1 MTAKKKNAAKPEDFR
16 KYRRILWGIFGS
28 IVGFVVL
35 LFCCINWGVF
45 GFMPSFEDLEN
56 PNSSLSSEIISSDQQ
71 VLGSYYI
78 ENRTNVEFA
87 DLSPY
92 LVQAL
97 TATEDSRF
105 YNHSGVDLRSLGRVF
120 FKSILRGDRS
130 GGGGSTIT
138 QQLAKNLFPRKSLSG
153 IGLAIRKLKE
163 WVIAAKLE
171 RNYTKDEIIAMYFNT
186 VDFGNNA
193 YGIKIAS
200 ATYFGKQPS
209 ELDVDEAAILVGML
223 KATSYYN
230 PLRNPENALK
240 RRNIV
245 FGQMRKAGFLTDAEY
260 EEWAAKPIDMTRFSR
275 QNHEEGLATHF
286 REYLRQYMLKW
297 CKEHKKPNGKPYD
310 LYRDGLK
317 IYTTINSRMQRH
329 AEEAVAEWIGG
340 TLQNDFYKD
349 VKGTSRYAPFS
360 SDLTKE
366 EVMKFMDQAMKNS
379 DRYRAM
385 KKAGASEEEIREAF
399 HKKVA
404 MKVFTWKGGEKDTVM
419 SPWDSLWYHKWFLH
433 CGLMSVEPQTGY
445 VRAYVGD
452 VNFKYFKYD
461 NVWQGRRQVG
471 STFKPFVYTLAMQE
485 GEFLPCTQVP
495 NVPVCFPLPDGEEWC
510 PANSS
515 SSKEG
520 EMVTLRWA
528 LAHSIN
534 YISAYLIKRF
544 PPEAVISLTRRM
556 GITAPMEAVPSIC
569 LGTMDISVKEMTSA
583 MSTYANQ
590 GIHIEP
596 VFITRIEDKHG
607 IVLENF
613 APKQEEAMSAKT
625 AYLMLDLMRG
635 VVDEGSAGR
644 LRWRYGLKQAI
655 AGKTGTTQNH
665 SDAWFMGITPS
676 LTTGIW
682 VGGELR
688 SIHFNS
694 MRLGQGAN
702 AALPVW
708 GIYMKKI
715 YEDAE
720 LNFPQDDFEKPEG
733 LNIDLKCDGTTGR
746 AVPGNEREET
756 ATEEEEIPAQSFPDE
771 DENLNNLM

>member
-1 MTAKKKNAAKPEDFR
+1 MKDKTSDQDFR
-16 KYRRILWGIFGS
+16 HYRNILWMLFGF
-28 IVGFVVL
+28 FVLAVVF
-35 LFCCINWGVF
+35 LFACIGWGVF

-56 PNSSLSSEIISSDQQ
+56 PTSYQASEIISSDQQ
-71 VLGSYYI
+71 ILGSYYV
-78 ENRTNVEFA
+78 ENRTNVEYNE
-87 DLSPY
+87 LSPF

-97 TATEDSRF
+97 IATEDSRF
-105 YNHSGVDLRSLGRVF
+105 YQHSGVDLRSLGRVF

-138 QQLAKNLFPRKSLSG
+138 QQLAKNLFPRKELSKM
-153 IGLAIRKLKE
+153 GLALRKLKE

-193 YGIKIAS
+193 YGIKTAS
-200 ATYFGKQPS
+200 TTYFGKRPS

-230 PLRNPENALK
+230 PVRNPENSLK
-240 RRNIV
+240 RRNVV
-245 FGQMRKAGFLTDAEY
+245 FAQMCKAGFLTDAQY
-260 EEWAAKPIDMTRFSR
+260 EELSAMPLDMSRFVR
-275 QNHEEGLATHF
+275 QTHEEGLATYF
-286 REYLRQYMLKW
+286 REHLRLWMNDW
-297 CKEHKKPNGKPYD
+297 CKTHKKADGKPYD
-310 LYRDGLK
+310 LYRDGLR
-317 IYTTINSRMQRH
+317 IYTTINSRLQAH

-340 TLQNDFYKD
+340 VLQNDFYKD
-349 VKGTSRYAPFS
+349 VRGGRYAPFS
-360 SDLTKE
+360 SDITKA
-366 EVMKFMDQAMKNS
+366 EVQKFMEQAMRNS
-379 DRYRAM
+379 DRYRNM
-385 KKAGASEEEIREAF
+385 KKAGASEEDIVKAF
-399 HKKVA
+399 HEKVQ
-404 MKVFTWKGGEKDTVM
+404 MKVFCWQGGEKDTVM

-452 VNFKYFKYD
+452 INYKYFKYD
-461 NVWQGRRQVG
+461 NVSQGRRQVG

-495 NVPVCFPLPDGEEWC
+495 NVPVCIPLFDGTEWC
-510 PANSS
+510 PSNSS
-515 SSKEG
+515 KSREG
-520 EMVTLRWA
+520 EMVSLRWA
-528 LAHSIN
+528 LANSVN

-544 PPEAVISLTRRM
+544 PPEAVIDLTRRM

-596 VFITRIEDKHG
+596 LFVTRIEDKHG
-607 IVLENF
+607 IVIENF
-613 APKQEEAMSAKT
+613 SPRHEESMSAKT
-625 AYLMLDLMRG
+625 AYLMLDLMKG

-644 LRWRYGLKQAI
+644 LRWRYGLKNAI

-665 SDAWFMGITPS
+665 SDAWFMGITPN

-702 AALPVW
+702 AALPIW
-708 GIYMKKI
+708 GIYMQKVYGDSI
-715 YEDAE
+715 LA
-720 LNFPQDDFEKPEG
+720 FPQDDFEQPEG
-733 LNIDLKCDGTTGR
+733 IDIDLKCQD
-746 AVPGNEREET
+746 ERDESENRPKRPQVFSNGEEH
-756 ATEEEEIPAQSFPDE
+756 
-771 DENLNNLM
+771 LNSLM

>member
-1 MTAKKKNAAKPEDFR
+1 MKATQR
-16 KYRRILWGIFGS
+16 KIQEPGKHFKHYRHILWGIFGS
-28 IVGFVVL
+28 CVGLIVF
-35 LFCCINWGVF
+35 LFCGISWGLF

-56 PNSSLSSEIISSDQQ
+56 PTSSLSSEIISSDQQ
-71 VLGSYYI
+71 ILGAYYI
-78 ENRTNVEFA
+78 ENRTNVEFNE
-87 DLSPY
+87 LSPY

-97 TATEDSRF
+97 IATEDSRF
-105 YNHSGVDLRSLGRVF
+105 YQHSGVDLRSLGRVF

-138 QQLAKNLFPRKSLSG
+138 QQLAKNLFPRKNLSKA
-153 IGLAIRKLKE
+153 GLAVRKLKE

-200 ATYFGKQPS
+200 STYFGKLPG
-209 ELDVDEAAILVGML
+209 ELEPEEAALLVGML

-230 PLRNPENALK
+230 PLRNPQNAMN
-240 RRNIV
+240 RRNVV
-245 FGQMRKAGFLTDAEY
+245 FSQMRKAGFLNQEEY
-260 EEWAAKPIDMTRFSR
+260 EELTARPIDMSRFSR

-297 CKEHKKPNGKPYD
+297 CKEHKKPDGKPYD

-317 IYTTINSRMQRH
+317 IYTTVNSRLQQH

-360 SDLTKE
+360 SDLTKD
-366 EVMKFMDQAMKNS
+366 EVNKFMEQAMKNS
-379 DRYRAM
+379 DRYHNM
-385 KKAGASEEEIREAF
+385 KKAGASDEEIRKAF
-399 HKKVA
+399 HEKVA
-404 MKVFTWKGGEKDTVM
+404 MKVFTWQGGEKDTVM

-433 CGLMSVEPQTGY
+433 CGLMSIEPQTGY

-452 VNFKYFKYD
+452 ISYKYFKYD
-461 NVWQGRRQVG
+461 NVSQGRRQVG

-515 SSKEG
+515 KAKEG

-528 LAHSIN
+528 LANSIN
-534 YISAYLIKRF
+534 FISAYLIKRF
-544 PPEAVISLTRRM
+544 PPEAVINLARRM

-569 LGTMDISVKEMTSA
+569 LGTMDISVKEMVSA
-583 MSTYANQ
+583 MATYANQ
-590 GIHIEP
+590 GIHIDP
-596 VFITRIEDKHG
+596 IFITRIEDKHG

-613 APKQEEAMSAKT
+613 APHQEEAMSAKT

-665 SDAWFMGITPS
+665 SDAWFMGITPT

-708 GIYMKKI
+708 GIYMQKV
-715 YEDAE
+715 YEDEE
-720 LNFPQDDFEKPEG
+720 LAFPQDDFEKPEG
-733 LNIDLKCDGTTGR
+733 LNVDLKCQGEKHPAD
-746 AVPGNEREET
+746 PDEP
-756 ATEEEEIPAQSFPDE
+756 EEEPRQSFPSE
-771 DENLNNLM
+771 NENLNNLM

>member
-1 MTAKKKNAAKPEDFR
+1 MKAKQSKTQEPGKNFKH
-16 KYRRILWGIFGS
+16 YRHILWGVFGS
-28 IVGFVVL
+28 CVGLVVF
-35 LFCCINWGVF
+35 LFCGISWGLF

-56 PNSSLSSEIISSDQQ
+56 PTSSLSSEIISSDQQ
-71 VLGSYYI
+71 ILGAYYI
-78 ENRTNVEFA
+78 ENRTNVEFNE
-87 DLSPY
+87 LSPY

-97 TATEDSRF
+97 IATEDSRF
-105 YNHSGVDLRSLGRVF
+105 YKHSGVDLRSLGRVF

-138 QQLAKNLFPRKSLSG
+138 QQLAKNLFPRKHLSKA
-153 IGLAIRKLKE
+153 GLAVRKLKE

-200 ATYFGKQPS
+200 STYFGKLPG
-209 ELDVDEAAILVGML
+209 ELEPEEAALLVGML

-230 PLRNPENALK
+230 PLRNPQNAMN
-240 RRNIV
+240 RRNVV
-245 FGQMRKAGFLTDAEY
+245 FSQMRKAGFLSHEEY
-260 EEWAAKPIDMTRFSR
+260 EELAARPIDMSRFSR

-297 CKEHKKPNGKPYD
+297 CKEHKKPDGKPYD
-310 LYRDGLK
+310 LYRDGLR

-366 EVMKFMDQAMKNS
+366 EVNKFMEQAMKNS

-385 KKAGASEEEIREAF
+385 KKSGASDEEIRKVF
-399 HKKVA
+399 HEKVA
-404 MKVFTWKGGEKDTVM
+404 MKVFTWQGGEKDTVM

-452 VNFKYFKYD
+452 ISYKYFKYD
-461 NVWQGRRQVG
+461 NVSQGRRQVG

-515 SSKEG
+515 KTKEG

-528 LAHSIN
+528 LANSVN

-544 PPEAVISLTRRM
+544 PPEAVINLARRM

-569 LGTMDISVKEMTSA
+569 LGTMDISVKEMVGA
-583 MSTYANQ
+583 MATYANQ
-590 GIHIEP
+590 GIHIDP
-596 VFITRIEDKHG
+596 IFITRIEDKHG

-613 APKQEEAMSAKT
+613 APHQEEAMSAKT

-665 SDAWFMGITPS
+665 SDAWFMGITPT

-708 GIYMKKI
+708 GLYMQKI

-720 LNFPQDDFEKPEG
+720 LAFPQDDFEKPEG
-733 LNIDLKCDGTTGR
+733 LNVDLKCQGEKRHAEPDE
-746 AVPGNEREET
+746 PEE
-756 ATEEEEIPAQSFPDE
+756 APKQSFPSE
-771 DENLNNLM
+771 NENLNNLM

>member
-1 MTAKKKNAAKPEDFR
+1 MSAKQSKNQESQKSFKR
-16 KYRRILWGIFGS
+16 YRHILWGIFGS
-28 IVGFVVL
+28 VIALVAL
-35 LFCCINWGVF
+35 LFCGISWGLF

-56 PNSSLSSEIISSDQQ
+56 PTSSLSSEIISSDQQ
-71 VLGSYYI
+71 ILGAYYI
-78 ENRTNVEFA
+78 ENRTNVEFNE
-87 DLSPY
+87 LSPY

-97 TATEDSRF
+97 VATEDSRF
-105 YNHSGVDLRSLGRVF
+105 YSHSGVDLRSLGRVF

-138 QQLAKNLFPRKSLSG
+138 QQLAKNLFPRKHISKA
-153 IGLAIRKLKE
+153 GLAVRKLKE

-193 YGIKIAS
+193 YGIKIAAS
-200 ATYFGKQPS
+200 TYFGKLPS
-209 ELDVDEAAILVGML
+209 ELEPEEAALLVGML

-230 PLRNPENALK
+230 PLRNPQNAMK
-240 RRNIV
+240 RRNVV
-245 FGQMRKAGFLTDAEY
+245 FSQMRKAGFLSREEY
-260 EEWAAKPIDMTRFSR
+260 EELIGKPIDMSHFSR

-297 CKEHKKPNGKPYD
+297 CKEHKKPDGKPYD

-340 TLQNDFYKD
+340 TLQNDFYQD
-349 VKGTSRYAPFS
+349 LKGSGRYAPFS
-360 SDLTKE
+360 SDLTKA
-366 EVMKFMDQAMKNS
+366 EVNRFMEQAMKNS

-385 KKAGASEEEIREAF
+385 KKAGASDEEIREVF
-399 HKKVA
+399 HQKVA
-404 MKVFTWKGGEKDTVM
+404 MKVFTWNGGEKDTVM

-452 VNFKYFKYD
+452 ISYKYFKYD
-461 NVWQGRRQVG
+461 NVSQGRRQVG

-485 GEFLPCTQVP
+485 GEFLPCTEVP

-515 SSKEG
+515 KQKEG
-520 EMVTLRWA
+520 EMVSLRWA
-528 LAHSIN
+528 LANSVN

-544 PPEAVISLTRRM
+544 PPEAVINLARRM

-569 LGTMDISVKEMTSA
+569 LGTMDISVREMVGA
-583 MSTYANQ
+583 MATYANQ
-590 GIHIEP
+590 GIHIDP
-596 VFITRIEDKHG
+596 IFITRIEDKHG

-613 APKQEEAMSAKT
+613 SPHQEEAMSAKT

-665 SDAWFMGITPS
+665 SDAWFMGITPT
-676 LTTGIW
+676 LTTGVW

-708 GIYMKKI
+708 AIYMQKV

-720 LNFPQDDFEKPEG
+720 LEFPQDDFEKPEG
-733 LNIDLKCDGTTGR
+733 VNVDLKCQGDR
-746 AVPGNEREET
+746 RPADSD
-756 ATEEEEIPAQSFPDE
+756 EEEEEAPRQSFPSE
-771 DENLNNLM
+771 NENLNNLM

>member
-1 MTAKKKNAAKPEDFR
+1 MKKRTSDISFKASATDFR
-16 KYRRILWGIFGS
+16 RYRRMMWIFFGS
-28 IVGFVVL
+28 CVLAVFL
-35 LFCCINWGVF
+35 LFAGISWGFF

-56 PNSSLSSEIISSDQQ
+56 PTSYQASEIISSDQQ
-71 VLGSYYI
+71 ILGSYYI
-78 ENRTNVEFA
+78 ENRTNVEYS
-87 DLSPY
+87 DLSPF

-97 TATEDSRF
+97 IATEDSRF
-105 YNHSGVDLRSLGRVF
+105 YQHCGVDLRSLGRVF

-138 QQLAKNLFPRKSLSG
+138 QQLAKNLFPRKNLSK
-153 IGLAIRKLKE
+153 IGLAVRKLKE

-171 RNYTKDEIIAMYFNT
+171 RNYTKNEIIAMYFNT

-193 YGIKIAS
+193 YGIKTA
-200 ATYFGKQPS
+200 ANTYFGKHPS
-209 ELDVDEAAILVGML
+209 DLEVDEAAILVGML

-230 PLRNPENALK
+230 PVRNPENALN
-240 RRNIV
+240 RRNVV
-245 FGQMRKAGFLTDAEY
+245 FGQMQKAGFITKDQYRELAGM
-260 EEWAAKPIDMTRFSR
+260 PLDMSRFVR
-275 QNHEEGLATHF
+275 QTHEEGLATYF
-286 REYLRQYMLKW
+286 REYLRQWMTDW
-297 CKEHKKPNGKPYD
+297 CKTHKKADGKPYD
-310 LYRDGLK
+310 LYRDGLR
-317 IYTTINSRMQRH
+317 IYTTINARLQAH
-329 AEEAVAEWIGG
+329 AEDAVAEWIGG

-360 SDLTKE
+360 ADLTKD
-366 EVMKFMDQAMKNS
+366 EVNKFMDQAMRNS
-379 DRYRAM
+379 DRYRNM
-385 KKAGASEEEIREAF
+385 KKAGASEDEIRKAF
-399 HKKVA
+399 HEKVQ
-404 MKVFTWKGGEKDTVM
+404 MKVFSWQGGEKDTVM

-452 VNFKYFKYD
+452 ISYKYFKYD
-461 NVWQGRRQVG
+461 NVSQGRRQVG

-495 NVPVCFPLPDGEEWC
+495 NVPVCIPLFDGTEWC
-510 PANSS
+510 PTNSS
-515 SSKEG
+515 KNKEG
-520 EMVTLRWA
+520 EMVSLRWA
-528 LAHSIN
+528 LANSVN

-544 PPEAVISLTRRM
+544 PPEAVIDLARRM
-556 GITAPMEAVPSIC
+556 GITAPMEPVPSIC

-596 VFITRIEDKHG
+596 LFVTRIEDKHG
-607 IVLENF
+607 IVIENF
-613 APKQEEAMSAKT
+613 TPRHEEAMSAKT

-644 LRWRYGLKQAI
+644 LRWRYGLTQAI

-665 SDAWFMGITPS
+665 SDAWFMGITPN
-676 LTTGIW
+676 LTTGVW

-688 SIHFNS
+688 SIHFKS

-708 GIYMKKI
+708 GIYMKKV
-715 YEDAE
+715 YEDPLLA
-720 LNFPQDDFEKPEG
+720 FPQDDFEQPEG
-733 LNIDLKCDGTTGR
+733 IDIDLKCRD
-746 AVPGNEREET
+746 EHREDRPQRPQVYPSG
-756 ATEEEEIPAQSFPDE
+756 EEH
-771 DENLNNLM
+771 LNSLM